1 MIRLGKHGYRSI
13 MMNLTRT
20 ADYLA
25 ANLENLGFLIMSKG
39 GGKGLPLVAFRL
51 DPKAKHHYDEF
62 AVAHHLR
69 ERGWVVPAYTMA
81 PHSEKLKL
89 MRVVVREDFSRARCD
104 TLINDIKL
112 SLETLK
118 EMDAET
124 VAQHTN
130 HAKHHSTASGKSKHN
145 HPRYKNEK
153 HSLQGKHGKTHA
165 IC

>member
-1 MIRLGKHGYRSI
+1 

-20 ADYLA
+20 SDYLA
-25 ANLENLGFLIMSKG
+25 ANLEQLGFIIMSKRG
-39 GGKGLPLVAFRL
+39 GAGLPLVAFRL

-104 TLINDIKL
+104 TLIADIKL
-112 SLETLK
+112 SLDALK
-118 EMDAET
+118 DMDRED
-124 VAQHTN
+124 VERHT
-130 HAKHHSTASGKSKHN
+130 KHVKKHSTASGKSGHN
-145 HPRYKNEK
+145 HPKYRNEK
-153 HSLQGKHGKTHA
+153 HSLQGKTGKTHA
-165 IC
+165 VC